1 MSRAPVLLIL
11 IAGTSSCSVAGN
23 SRPPIVQPGAPGEPS
38 RDVTPPEAADLSK
51 VRFTDADVKFMHG
64 MIAHHAQAV
73 EMTELLKT
81 RTNSRDVGKL
91 ALRIELSQRD
101 EIRMMERWLH
111 DRGED
116 VGDAHALHVHDGML
130 MPGMLTDAQMHE
142 LAAATG
148 TQFDRLFLE
157 DMIRHHDGALVMVK
171 DLLATPGAAQ
181 ESDMFTF
188 ISDIDADQRMDMERM
203 GSMLRE
209 VLR

>member
-1 MSRAPVLLIL
+1 
-11 IAGTSSCSVAGN
+11 
-23 SRPPIVQPGAPGEPS
+23 
-38 RDVTPPEAADLSK
+38 
-51 VRFTDADVKFMHG
+51 
-64 MIAHHAQAV
+64 
-73 EMTELLKT
+73 
-81 RTNSRDVGKL
+81 
-91 ALRIELSQRD
+91 
-101 EIRMMERWLH
+101 MMERWLH

-171 DLLATPGAAQ
+171 DHLATPGAAQ